1 MQLTASD
8 DIVDSQA
15 KGLPLYHSKVGM
27 HIAESF
33 SLGLREEFLYQ
44 GDIGFKFKFSLR
56 GQFFLIGYGGD
67 ISEDA
72 SQED

>member
-15 KGLPLYHSKVGM
+15 KGLPLYPSKVGM

-33 SLGLREEFLYQ
+33 SLGLREELLYQ
-44 GDIGFKFKFSLR
+44 GDIGL
-56 GQFFLIGYGGD
+56 
-67 ISEDA
+67 
-72 SQED
+72 